1 MRLKR
6 VFVDD
11 SAAAKVRAFF
21 PWVYRD
27 QLVEVADGL
36 EPGELVL
43 VCPRKGRPLGV
54 GYANLRSVISVRI
67 LSFDPEVVPDR
78 SFFELKLRSA
88 LSLRDGLW
96 SRTNALRLV
105 HAEGDGLPGL
115 VVDYYDGYAS
125 VQFNSA
131 GMERLRGLVL
141 DALRGLLPLRG
152 ILDRS
157 DERMREK
164 EGLPPSEGPI
174 WGEVPDRIWV
184 REGDLEFLVDLKE
197 GQKTGF
203 YLDQRANREAVA
215 SSFDPGTPVL
225 DLFCHTGGFG
235 LSCARRGA
243 KEVVLVD
250 VSRSALEMAGENA
263 RRNGLSGVS
272 LVQAD
277 AFDFLRGER
286 KRGAAYGTVV
296 LDPPP
301 FAKSRRELEGA
312 LRGYRDL
319 VLQSARLLA
328 PGGKMAIFSCSHWV
342 GEEDLLGAIA
352 SGLADAERE
361 GLVLL
366 HLRQDQDHPVRVG
379 APMSYYLKGFLLSL
393 L

>member
-6 VFVDD
+6 VLVDD

-36 EPGELVL
+36 EVGELVL
-43 VCPRKGRPLGV
+43 VCSRRGTPLGV
-54 GYANLRSVISVRI
+54 GYANLSSVISVRI
-67 LSFDPEVVPDR
+67 LSFDPDVVPDR

-88 LSLRDGLW
+88 ISMRERLW
-96 SRTNALRLV
+96 SKTNAVRLV

-131 GMERLRGLVL
+131 GMERLRSVVL
-141 DALRGLLPLRG
+141 DVLRDLVSLRG
-152 ILDRS
+152 IFDRS
-157 DERMREK
+157 DARMREK
-164 EGLPPSEGPI
+164 EGLRPSEGLL
-174 WGEVPDRIWV
+174 WGEVPDRVWV
-184 REGDLEFLVDLKE
+184 REGDLEFLVDLKG

-215 SSFDPGTPVL
+215 ELFDPNMPVL
-225 DLFCHTGGFG
+225 DAFCHSGGFG

-250 VSRSALEMAGENA
+250 VSRSALEMAEENA

-277 AFDFLRGER
+277 AFDFLRAER
-286 KRGAAYGTVV
+286 RRGAIYGTVV

-301 FAKSRRELEGA
+301 FAKSQRELDGA
-312 LRGYRDL
+312 LRGYKDL
-319 VLQSARLLA
+319 ALQAAHLLA

-342 GEEDLLGAIA
+342 GEEDLLRAVA
-352 SGLADAERE
+352 SGLADARRE

-366 HLRQDQDHPVRVG
+366 SLRQDQDHPVRVG
-379 APMSYYLKGFLLSL
+379 APMSYYLKGFLLKVL
-393 L
+393 